1 MTLPAGGR
9 WGRLRAAA
17 VLGLALTL
25 LVALVL
31 PAAAQRQSRQPTS
44 DPIDR
49 VLRQAHSLSRQG
61 RTAQAVKLIEGFLD
75 EHAQDRRVITA
86 LGSAYSSN
94 GEDLKAAALYEKA
107 IYEQGMKELDLWTL
121 LAKACRRAGDGERAV
136 SALIACL
143 RWRPSWVGRLKDQFE
158 LLATDPEVGPESIAA
173 LEAASLPEEARGAWQ
188 EILAHVYM
196 VTGEGQKALDLV
208 LTLDREK
215 KGSGKFVFSLARLLS
230 RRGDPGMA
238 LAALDSVLAFPPGP
252 GIAEEVWYERGR
264 LLETLGRV
272 EEAVAAYGEGEQRY
286 PSGPL
291 ALRAAMSRAALLMRE
306 LGRLD
311 AAREVYASILERTEQ
326 ARRSAHVRPIREDAL
341 LGLGECALRQG
352 DFTEA
357 ARRFEELERTA
368 LRAPTRERAAFE
380 RAEML
385 FYDGN
390 LADAEAAY
398 YELTDHYP
406 TGEWVNDALAR
417 ILLLGEHAAA
427 GGALTVYARVRYL
440 VRLGAPDSALVRCRE
455 GLQAFAGSPVRD
467 ELRFEKLRLLGQL
480 GRRAEADS
488 SLARLLREDP
498 ESRSAPAA
506 LFWFGGWLESDVEC
520 VECVAKGQEYYE
532 ALVLRYPQSLEARR
546 ARARL
551 QVMRTGEEPS

>member
-1 MTLPAGGR
+1 
-9 WGRLRAAA
+9 
-17 VLGLALTL
+17 
-25 LVALVL
+25 
-31 PAAAQRQSRQPTS
+31 
-44 DPIDR
+44 
-49 VLRQAHSLSRQG
+49 
-61 RTAQAVKLIEGFLD
+61 
-75 EHAQDRRVITA
+75 

-107 IYEQGMKELDLWTL
+107 IYEQGMKEFDLWTL

-286 PSGPL
+286 ARMFVRFARMPCSASGNARFGRGTSPRRPGVLKSWSGQPYGRRRERGRPSSGPRCSSTT
-291 ALRAAMSRAALLMRE
+291 AISPMRK
-306 LGRLD
+306 
-311 AAREVYASILERTEQ
+311 
-326 ARRSAHVRPIREDAL
+326 RP
-341 LGLGECALRQG
+341 
-352 DFTEA
+352 T
-357 ARRFEELERTA
+357 
-368 LRAPTRERAAFE
+368 
-380 RAEML
+380 M
-385 FYDGN
+385 N
-390 LADAEAAY
+390 
-398 YELTDHYP
+398 
-406 TGEWVNDALAR
+406 
-417 ILLLGEHAAA
+417 
-427 GGALTVYARVRYL
+427 
-440 VRLGAPDSALVRCRE
+440 
-455 GLQAFAGSPVRD
+455 
-467 ELRFEKLRLLGQL
+467 
-480 GRRAEADS
+480 
-488 SLARLLREDP
+488 
-498 ESRSAPAA
+498 
-506 LFWFGGWLESDVEC
+506 
-520 VECVAKGQEYYE
+520 
-532 ALVLRYPQSLEARR
+532 
-546 ARARL
+546 
-551 QVMRTGEEPS
+551 